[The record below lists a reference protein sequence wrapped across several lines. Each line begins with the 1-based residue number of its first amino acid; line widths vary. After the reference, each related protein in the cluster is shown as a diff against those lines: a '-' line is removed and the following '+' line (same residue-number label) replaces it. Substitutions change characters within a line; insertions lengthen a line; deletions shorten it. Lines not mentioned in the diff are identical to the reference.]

1 MLGSMSTTGIL
12 RRWWRATR
20 FLAVEGAAGFVSL
33 ALLPVGVLL
42 VVFVVI
48 GPGWLIAPR
57 AVRMLRWWAGLAR
70 TRTGRFLGESVSQS
84 YPVIP
89 ADPTF
94 TATRRLLTAPST
106 RRDAW
111 WVLLHALLA
120 PIAGV
125 LAVGLPLAVVNSLL
139 VPAYWS
145 AMPAGEPVS
154 NPFPVTSWWTAA
166 AMPVVAALYAGL
178 ALWLVPVMARGVAG
192 LTRRLLAPAR
202 EAELAARVSALTE
215 SRAAALDAHAAELR
229 RIERDL
235 HDGAQNRLVGVVMML
250 GLAERSLTTNPDQA
264 LPQLARAQ
272 EAAADALANLRTVVH
287 DIYPPILDELGLD
300 GSLSALAG
308 RCAVPCVLDA
318 DGLARVPAAVESA
331 AYFVVAE
338 ALTNVVKHS
347 GAARVAVTVRTAAAG
362 AGQVLTIEVV
372 DDGGGGARERDG
384 GGLAGIRRRARAF
397 EGTVN
402 LNSPVGG
409 PTTLRVELPCG

>member
-1 MLGSMSTTGIL
+1 MSMTGIL

-20 FLAVEGAAGFVSL
+20 FLVIEGLAGFVSL

-42 VVFVVI
+42 VVFTVI
-48 GPGWLIAPR
+48 GPGWLAAPH
-57 AVRMLRWWAGLAR
+57 AVRLLRWWAGLAR
-70 TRTGRFLGESVSQS
+70 LRIGRFVGETVPQR
-84 YPVIP
+84 YPPIP
-89 ADPTF
+89 GEPTF
-94 TATRRLLTAPST
+94 ADARRLLTAPST

-111 WVLLHALLA
+111 WVVLHGVLA
-120 PIAGV
+120 PIAGA
-125 LAVGLPLAVVNSLL
+125 LAVGLPLGVLNSLL

-145 AMPAGEPVS
+145 TMPPEEPVT

-178 ALWLVPVMARGVAG
+178 ALWLVPAMARGLSA

-202 EAELAARVSALTE
+202 ESELAARVSELTE

-250 GLAERSLTTNPDQA
+250 GLAERSLTTNPAQA

-272 EAAADALANLRTVVH
+272 EAAADALASLRTVVH

-300 GSLSALAG
+300 GALSALAG
-308 RCAVPCVLDA
+308 RCAVPCVLDV
-318 DGLARVPAAVESA
+318 DELARVPAAVESA

-347 GAARVAVTVRTAAAG
+347 GAARVAVTVRTEAAEAG
-362 AGQVLTIEVV
+362 HVLTIGVV
-372 DDGGGGARERDG
+372 DDGGGEARERDG
-384 GGLAGIRRRARAF
+384 GGLAGIRRRTRAF
-397 EGTVN
+397 EGRVE
-402 LNSPVGG
+402 LDSPVGG
-409 PTTLRVELPCG
+409 PTTLRVELPCA

>member
-1 MLGSMSTTGIL
+1 MLGFMSTTGIL
-12 RRWWRATR
+12 RRWWRATV

-42 VVFVVI
+42 VVFTVI
-48 GPGWLIAPR
+48 GPGWLVAPR
-57 AVRMLRWWAGLAR
+57 AVRLLRWWAGAAR
-70 TRTGRFLGESVSQS
+70 IRTGRFLGEAVPQR

-89 ADPTF
+89 ADPTL
-94 TATRRLLTAPST
+94 ADARRLLTAPST
-106 RRDAW
+106 RRDAG
-111 WVLLHALLA
+111 WVVLHALLA

-125 LAVGLPLAVVNSLL
+125 LAAGLPLAVVNSLL

-145 AMPAGEPVS
+145 AMPPEEPVS

-166 AMPVVAALYAGL
+166 AMPLVAVIYAALAV
-178 ALWLVPVMARGVAG
+178 WLVPAMARGLAR

-202 EAELAARVSALTE
+202 ESELAARVSELTE

-250 GLAERSLTTNPDQA
+250 GLAERSLTTNPAQA

-272 EAAADALANLRTVVH
+272 EAAADALASLRTVVH

-300 GSLSALAG
+300 GALSALAG
-308 RCAVPCVLDA
+308 RCSVPCVLDV
-318 DGLARVPAAVESA
+318 DGLSRVPAAVESA

-362 AGQVLTIEVV
+362 AGQVLTIEVA
-372 DDGGGGARERDG
+372 DDGGGGARDRDG

-397 EGTVN
+397 EGTVDV
-402 LNSPVGG
+402 NSPVGG